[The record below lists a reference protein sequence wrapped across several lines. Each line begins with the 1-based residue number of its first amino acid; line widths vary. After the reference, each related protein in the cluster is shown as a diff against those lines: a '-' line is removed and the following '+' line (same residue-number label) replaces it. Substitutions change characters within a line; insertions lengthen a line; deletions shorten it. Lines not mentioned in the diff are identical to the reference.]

1 MNNKEKY
8 NCYPKNKFSD
18 ICIKNTDGKYKSKD
32 ACINDCEHKYIDNEL
47 IKINIKHETQPFYLF
62 IKDIIVNEKIDVYLK
77 GGNVLGLKILKM
89 IYEKYKNDDIKFKKV
104 FDKFLELDL
113 VKDWDFSAFT
123 KNNKVITP
131 EYRKHLDKVASKY
144 KLVPRAST
152 FILYQTR
159 KPILLEEKPLFEIS
173 VVDSD
178 NYSKLELPLTTMK
191 IKFNQYNLKYVFMF
205 CKSFLAYKQKSEQ
218 FDFNIIKRMLN
229 KINILVYPSRNGLYN
244 VNINDKDF
252 DKGKLNDDIIKFI
265 KTFAEYDKNL
275 PQFLA
280 THIEDPFRILY
291 RLIEKNIKKNDNI
304 KEFLKD
310 ELNKSDINNQN
321 WLFDSEFIKTSI
333 RLFCKKLGE
342 ELRKQ
347 YINNGIEGVEAF
359 LEGVSFNRIEGD
371 YNMLTDEGIELLKSI
386 FGKLINEITKDK
398 INKLKSESRL
408 IKFIKFFSSK

>member
-8 NCYPKNKFSD
+8 NCNPKNKFAD
-18 ICIKNTDGKYKSKD
+18 ICIKDKNGKYKSKD
-32 ACINDCEHKYIDNEL
+32 ACINDCENKFIDNEL
-47 IKINIKHETQPFYLF
+47 IKINIKYETQPFYLF

-89 IYEKYKNDDIKFKKV
+89 IYTKYKHDDIKFKKV

-131 EYRKHLDKVASKY
+131 EYRKHLDKVARKY

-159 KPILLEEKPLFEIS
+159 KPLLLEDKPLFEIS

-205 CKSFLAYKQKSEQ
+205 CKSFLAYKQKGEP

-229 KINILVYPSRNGLYN
+229 KIDIIVYPSRNGLYN
-244 VNINDKDF
+244 VTINDKQF
-252 DKGKLNDDIIKFI
+252 DKGKLNDDIVKFI

-304 KEFLKD
+304 KKFLND
-310 ELNKSDINNQN
+310 ELHKTENQN

-333 RLFCKKLGE
+333 KLFCKKLGE

-347 YINNGIEGVEAF
+347 YVNNGIEGVEAF

-371 YNMLTDEGIELLKSI
+371 YKMLTNEGIELLKSI
-386 FGKLINEITKDK
+386 FSKLINEMTKDK
-398 INKLKSESRL
+398 INKLKSDSRL
-408 IKFIKFFSSK
+408 IKFIKFYSLQ

>member
-8 NCYPKNKFSD
+8 NCYPKNKFAD
-18 ICIKNTDGKYKSKD
+18 ICIKNKDGKYKSKD

-47 IKINIKHETQPFYLF
+47 IKINIKYETQPFYLF

-89 IYEKYKNDDIKFKKV
+89 IYEKYKNDDDKFKKV
-104 FDKFLELDL
+104 FEKFLELDL

-123 KNNKVITP
+123 NKVITP

-159 KPILLEEKPLFEIS
+159 KPVLLEDKALFEIS

-205 CKSFLAYKQKSEQ
+205 CKSFLAYKQKGES

-229 KINILVYPSRNGLYN
+229 KIDIIIYPSRNGLYN

-347 YINNGIEGVEAF
+347 YINNGIDGIESF
-359 LEGVSFNRIEGD
+359 LSGVSFNRIEGD
-371 YNMLTDEGIELLKSI
+371 YDMLTDEGKELLKSI
-386 FGKLINEITKDK
+386 FSKLINEMTKDK
-398 INKLKSESRL
+398 IIKLKSESIL
-408 IKFIKFFSSK
+408 IKFIRFISSK

>member
-1 MNNKEKY
+1 MTQNKEKY
-8 NCYPKNKFSD
+8 ECYPKNKFID
-18 ICIKNTDGKYKSKD
+18 ICVKNKDGKYNSKD
-32 ACINDCEHKYIDNEL
+32 ACVNDCENKYIDNEL
-47 IKINIKHETQPFYLF
+47 IKINIKYETQPFYLF

-89 IYEKYKNDDIKFKKV
+89 IYEKYKNDDIKFKEV
-104 FDKFLELDL
+104 FKKFLELDL

-131 EYRKHLDKVASKY
+131 EYREHLDKVARKY

-159 KPILLEEKPLFEIS
+159 KPVLLEEKPLFEIS

-205 CKSFLAYKQKSEQ
+205 CKSFLAYKQKGEP

-229 KINILVYPSRNGLYN
+229 KIDIIIYPSRNGLYN
-244 VNINDKDF
+244 VNINDKQF
-252 DKGKLNDDIIKFI
+252 DKGKLNDNIVKFI

-304 KEFLKD
+304 KKFLND
-310 ELNKSDINNQN
+310 ELNIKHQN

-342 ELRKQ
+342 ELKKQ
-347 YINNGIEGVEAF
+347 YSKNGIEGVEAF
-359 LEGVSFNRIEGD
+359 LSGVSFNRIEGD
-371 YNMLTDEGIELLKSI
+371 YNMLTNEGIELLKSI
-386 FGKLINEITKDK
+386 FSKLINEMTKDK

>member
-1 MNNKEKY
+1 MSQNKEKY
-8 NCYPKNKFSD
+8 ECYPKNKFID
-18 ICIKNTDGKYKSKD
+18 ICVKNKDGKYNSKD
-32 ACINDCEHKYIDNEL
+32 ACVNDCENKYIDNEL
-47 IKINIKHETQPFYLF
+47 IKINIKYETQPFYLF

-89 IYEKYKNDDIKFKKV
+89 IYEKYKNDDVKFKEV
-104 FDKFLELDL
+104 FKKFLELDL

-131 EYRKHLDKVASKY
+131 EYREHLDKVARKY
-144 KLVPRAST
+144 KLVQRAST
-152 FILYQTR
+152 FILYQTK

-205 CKSFLAYKQKSEQ
+205 CKSFLAYKQKGEP

-229 KINILVYPSRNGLYN
+229 KIDIIIYPSRNGLYN
-244 VNINDKDF
+244 VTINNKQF
-252 DKGKLNDDIIKFI
+252 DKGKLNDDIVKFI

-304 KEFLKD
+304 KKFLND
-310 ELNKSDINNQN
+310 ELNINNQN

-347 YINNGIEGVEAF
+347 YINNGIEGVEHF
-359 LEGVSFNRIEGD
+359 LSGISFNRIESD
-371 YNMLTDEGIELLKSI
+371 YTMLTNDGKELLKSI
-386 FGKLINEITKDK
+386 FSKLINEMTIDK

-408 IKFIKFFSSK
+408 IKFIKFYSLQY

>member
-1 MNNKEKY
+1 MTQNKEKY
-8 NCYPKNKFSD
+8 ECYPKNKFID
-18 ICIKNTDGKYKSKD
+18 ICVKNKDGKYNSKD
-32 ACINDCEHKYIDNEL
+32 ACVNDCENKYIDNEL
-47 IKINIKHETQPFYLF
+47 IKINIKYETQPFYLF

-89 IYEKYKNDDIKFKKV
+89 IYEKYKNDDIKFKEV
-104 FDKFLELDL
+104 FKKFLELDL

-131 EYRKHLDKVASKY
+131 EYREHLDKVARKY

-159 KPILLEEKPLFEIS
+159 KPVLLEEKPLFEIS

-205 CKSFLAYKQKSEQ
+205 CKSFLAYKQKGEP

-229 KINILVYPSRNGLYN
+229 KIDIIIYPSRNGLYN
-244 VNINDKDF
+244 VNINDKQF
-252 DKGKLNDDIIKFI
+252 DKGKLNDNIVKFI

-304 KEFLKD
+304 KKFLND
-310 ELNKSDINNQN
+310 ELHKTENQN

-333 RLFCKKLGE
+333 KLFCKKLGE

-347 YINNGIEGVEAF
+347 YVNNGIEGVEKF
-359 LEGVSFNRIEGD
+359 LSGISFNRIESD
-371 YNMLTDEGIELLKSI
+371 YKMLTDEGKELLKSI
-386 FGKLINEITKDK
+386 FSKLINEITKDK
-398 INKLKSESRL
+398 ISKLKNDSKL
-408 IKFIKFFSSK
+408 IKFIKFFSLQY